1 MDLILPYSFFTLSG
15 AYLIERMPKVVP
27 EYKEEA
33 KRRIIDAAME
43 VIAERGCDQ
52 LTFDYVAEK
61 IGVTKGAVYWYFKTK
76 DELITAVMKKF
87 QSEFERINFDS
98 FYNRPI
104 DEMFLQIFNKF
115 SLTDHRQRA
124 VFFEMFAMAVRNLEL
139 RRSTRDYYASLITT
153 FEDAV
158 KKEQKQNPKRNQMD
172 SHKVALL
179 MVALYSGLQ
188 NFELVW
194 MCQDEM
200 KELWLDGIRLLF
212 NPLEDETSD
221 IKKRSAKKTNE
232 KKT

>member
-52 LTFDYVAEK
+52 LTFDHVAEK

-115 SLTDHRQRA
+115 SLNDHRQRA

-212 NPLEDETSD
+212 NPLDDEISD
-221 IKKRSAKKTNE
+221 MKKKSDKKTKEN
-232 KKT
+232 

>member
-1 MDLILPYSFFTLSG
+1 
-15 AYLIERMPKVVP
+15 MPKVVP

-33 KRRIIDAAME
+33 KRRIIEAAMD

-52 LTFDYVAEK
+52 LTFDHVAQK

-76 DELITAVMKKF
+76 DELITAVLKKF
-87 QSEFERINFDS
+87 QSDFERINFDS

-104 DEMFLQIFNKF
+104 EEMFLQIFNEF
-115 SLTDHRQRA
+115 SLNDHRQRA

-139 RRSTRDYYASLITT
+139 RHSTRDYYSSLITT

-158 KKEQKQNPKRNQMD
+158 KKEQKQNPERNQMN
-172 SHKVALL
+172 SHKLALL

-194 MCQDEM
+194 MCQDEI
-200 KELWLDGIRLLF
+200 KDLWLDGIRLLF
-212 NPLEDETSD
+212 N
-221 IKKRSAKKTNE
+221 KAE
-232 KKT
+232 KEGQERTK